1 MKRRIITP
9 AIILMASLLPITGCG
24 TGSGAGSAPAT
35 AAATPAAATATPAAA
50 TSAAAPAATS
60 TPKSFS
66 NADLTGLIST
76 LKDAKGRQLP
86 VIPAAQIDQ
95 GIIKAKEALKTAVF
109 APAACKVFADS
120 SAHVPDGSTYAG
132 GTSIAAADKTTTVVT
147 VIALKDTQAMT
158 DQLKASKSAA
168 AQCQT
173 FTVEAAGKK
182 ITTKTTPV
190 DAATDGDASF
200 AALTKQSL
208 ATGQTQTALT
218 VTGIKGNLA
227 VTAVKA
233 GPSVTQQASAELTKL
248 VNTVLAH
255 G

>member
-1 MKRRIITP
+1 
-9 AIILMASLLPITGCG
+9 LPITGCG
-24 TGSGAGSAPAT
+24 TGSGAGSA
-35 AAATPAAATATPAAA
+35 AATPAAATSTAATPAAA
-50 TSAAAPAATS
+50 TSTAATPAAAAPA
-60 TPKSFS
+60 KSFS

-76 LKDAKGRQLP
+76 LKDANGRQLT

-109 APAACKVFADS
+109 TPAACKVFADS
-120 SAHVPDGSTYAG
+120 SAQVPDGSTYAA
-132 GTSIAAADKTTTVVT
+132 GTSVAAADKTATVVT
-147 VIALKDTQAMT
+147 VIALKNAQAMT

-190 DAATDGDASF
+190 DAATEGDASF
-200 AALTKQSL
+200 AALTRQSL
-208 ATGQTQTALT
+208 ATGQVQTALT
-218 VTGIKGNLA
+218 VTGVKGNLA

-248 VNTVLAH
+248 INTILAH
-255 G
+255 D